1 MKVKTVIIGSG
12 ICGLSAAHFLS
23 KKHKDF
29 IVLEEKNKV
38 GGIIQSENRNGFLCE
53 NGPNTVLLNN
63 TAIETLIKD
72 IGLWNKIQFP
82 NDTSNKNRFVYQNGK
97 ITKIPMSIYEFI
109 FSPLLS
115 FGSKCRLFIEPFIS
129 KHTKNTNVFNFVNN
143 RFGKE
148 FHDNIIEP
156 FLTGVYAGDTTKMS
170 AKHSLKLF
178 WNLEQSY
185 GSVFKGFVKSNK
197 NKKIKSF
204 NFNNGLSQITNQ
216 IAYSLKDKIKLD
228 CGVKKII
235 KNESGYNIICHS
247 NNIECEELICTVP
260 AYSLKKIIWEK
271 TFAQDLELV
280 QYNPIDVF
288 HFGFHKKNIEKP
300 KEGFGLLTK
309 PSDNKSFLGILFSTE
324 IFNFVSPKE
333 SKLFTVLV
341 GGERQK
347 EFCKM
352 EKEKLELIILKELE
366 KLIGHSGKIQFKN
379 HFRWTNGIPQYNMY
393 QDNLINSIKLF
404 EKKNRNFHIIGNYF
418 DGLSVSDC
426 VEKGKL
432 VVDKL

>member
-1 MKVKTVIIGSG
+1 M
-12 ICGLSAAHFLS
+12 
-23 KKHKDF
+23 
-29 IVLEEKNKV
+29 
-38 GGIIQSENRNGFLCE
+38 
-53 NGPNTVLLNN
+53 
-63 TAIETLIKD
+63 
-72 IGLWNKIQFP
+72 
-82 NDTSNKNRFVYQNGK
+82 
-97 ITKIPMSIYEFI
+97 
-109 FSPLLS
+109 
-115 FGSKCRLFIEPFIS
+115 
-129 KHTKNTNVFNFVNN
+129 
-143 RFGKE
+143 
-148 FHDNIIEP
+148 
-156 FLTGVYAGDTTKMS
+156 
-170 AKHSLKLF
+170 
-178 WNLEQSY
+178 
-185 GSVFKGFVKSNK
+185 
-197 NKKIKSF
+197 
-204 NFNNGLSQITNQ
+204 
-216 IAYSLKDKIKLD
+216 
-228 CGVKKII
+228 
-235 KNESGYNIICHS
+235 
-247 NNIECEELICTVP
+247 
-260 AYSLKKIIWEK
+260 
-271 TFAQDLELV
+271 ELV

-300 KEGFGLLTK
+300 KKGFGLLTK

-324 IFNFVSPKE
+324 IFNFVSPKD

-426 VEKGKL
+426 IEKGKL